1 MQKFSREFLQSIL
14 DGIQDPI
21 KIVDTNYDI
30 VFTNLAAAK
39 ATKRPFDEI
48 LGNKCYKLFY
58 NLQEPCPHCLT
69 SSVFSTG
76 KAGSTPFVKETKD
89 GENIYF
95 DLFSF
100 PIADSKG
107 KVKFVIELVK
117 DISQRKKLEEQLL
130 SSERLASMGEIA
142 ATIAHEINNP
152 IGIILG
158 FAQDLLLEAT
168 PESKQYKILK
178 IMEEEADRC
187 GRVVKGLL
195 DLARPVA
202 PLFSPVRVEEV
213 LEKSLS
219 LLGPKFSKGRIAVKE
234 KIASSLPLVNADHLQ
249 IQQVFVNV
257 LLNAIESMQN
267 GGEITL
273 SVSLDN
279 SQEEKKYIRVE
290 ISDTGIGISNEDI
303 SRVFHP
309 FFSRGKKKGTGLGL
323 SISKRI
329 VESHGG
335 TIELK
340 SVLKEGTTCLIRLP
354 ASGGQ

>member
-21 KIVDTNYDI
+21 KIVDRNYDI
-30 VFTNLAAAK
+30 VFTNLAASK
-39 ATKRPFDEI
+39 ATRRPFDEI

-58 NLQEPCPHCLT
+58 NLEEPCPHCLT
-69 SSVFSTG
+69 SSVFSNG
-76 KAGSTPFVKETKD
+76 KAGSIPFVKELKD
-89 GENIYF
+89 GEKIYY

-117 DISQRKKLEEQLL
+117 DITQRKKLEEQLL

-142 ATIAHEINNP
+142 AAIAHEINNP

-158 FAQDLLLEAT
+158 FAQELLLETA

-195 DLARPVA
+195 DLARPVT
-202 PLFSPVRVEEV
+202 PQFSPVRVEEV
-213 LEKSLS
+213 LEKSL
-219 LLGPKFSKGRIAVKE
+219 LLLEPKISKGSIAVKE
-234 KIASSLPLVNADHLQ
+234 NIAPSLPLVNADRQQ

-267 GGEITL
+267 GGEIVL

-279 SQEEKKYIRVE
+279 SQEEKKYVRVE

-303 SRVFHP
+303 LRVFNP
-309 FFSRGKKKGTGLGL
+309 FFSRREKKGTGLGL

-340 SVLKEGTTCLIRLP
+340 SVLNEGTTCLIRLP
-354 ASGGQ
+354 VSGG